1 MAKINLVVMIPKE
14 KENMERA
21 NGGAKTVKAYI
32 EKGVKEGFERRFEEV
47 KLWYAMKRK
56 VGEF

>member
-1 MAKINLVVMIPKE
+1 MIPKE

-32 EKGVKEGFERRFEEV
+32 EKGVTEGFERRFDEV